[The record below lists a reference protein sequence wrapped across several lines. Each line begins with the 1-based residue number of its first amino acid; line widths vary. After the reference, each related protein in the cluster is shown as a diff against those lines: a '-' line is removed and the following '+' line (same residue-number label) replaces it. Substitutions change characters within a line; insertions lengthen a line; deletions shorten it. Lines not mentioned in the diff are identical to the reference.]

1 MASPIV
7 STITGYVEEHRTEL
21 ISKAVLVGRTANYL
35 NLMTGVVGPSTLN
48 LFDTTVVLQD
58 GSTCGFTDSG
68 TTTLS
73 QRILTP
79 KIEKC
84 NMSYCPKNLLQT
96 YAQHLVK
103 VGAGKETLPF
113 EEKWVSSIAD
123 GVSEA
128 IEKEYIFS
136 NIIRNKIKCIYNPVS
151 TSKIL
156 KQIKKLKK
164 IGEKE
169 YDICCVGR
177 LTEQKNPFMFVEI
190 VKEMKK
196 YNNDIKAIWIGDGEL
211 KNELSKKIVEMGL
224 DTNIELVGFKKNPYE
239 YMNNSKV
246 FVLPSKWEGYGLV
259 AFEALSMGIPCVV
272 SNVGGLKEIVSS
284 KCGLLC
290 SDLNHFVCE
299 INLLLNDIT
308 YYRKKSTEAI
318 LQSEKLDNSV
328 DYYKTLKKIYDD
340 YK

>member
-128 IEKEYIFS
+128 IEKQIWTGVTGGTEFEGYLSILSAATNSIKVNEASGTTAAQAIEDTYMAIPAQIVEKEDTVIFVGEEIFREYIQSLVKANMYHYDATYGEGVYKVPGS
-136 NIIRNKIKCIYNPVS
+136 NIRVIAVNGLNG
-151 TSKIL
+151 T
-156 KQIKKLKK
+156 
-164 IGEKE
+164 
-169 YDICCVGR
+169 
-177 LTEQKNPFMFVEI
+177 
-190 VKEMKK
+190 
-196 YNNDIKAIWIGDGEL
+196 
-211 KNELSKKIVEMGL
+211 KKIVAGQL
-224 DTNIELVGFKKNPYE
+224 KNFFYGVDLE
-239 YMNNSKV
+239 NDSESFDVWYSKDDDLWKV
-246 FVLPSKWEGYGLV
+246 KVQFSAGVQVAYPQEVVLTTI
-259 AFEALSMGIPCVV
+259 A
-272 SNVGGLKEIVSS
+272 
-284 KCGLLC
+284 
-290 SDLNHFVCE
+290 
-299 INLLLNDIT
+299 
-308 YYRKKSTEAI
+308 TE
-318 LQSEKLDNSV
+318 
-328 DYYKTLKKIYDD
+328 
-340 YK
+340 